1 MLSSVAAESVCRG
14 GEVVSGD
21 VASTVEYRRGL
32 STVQSSTGQYMQ
44 TPGALRG
51 LTPDTWQTDTCPVS
65 AGYILCSEIRLYIIY
80 NIK

>member
-1 MLSSVAAESVCRG
+1 M
-14 GEVVSGD
+14 SGWGSREWRRSEYGR
-21 VASTVEYRRGL
+21 VQSRTEYSTVEYR
-32 STVQSSTGQYMQ
+32 GQYMQ
-44 TPGALRG
+44 APGALRG